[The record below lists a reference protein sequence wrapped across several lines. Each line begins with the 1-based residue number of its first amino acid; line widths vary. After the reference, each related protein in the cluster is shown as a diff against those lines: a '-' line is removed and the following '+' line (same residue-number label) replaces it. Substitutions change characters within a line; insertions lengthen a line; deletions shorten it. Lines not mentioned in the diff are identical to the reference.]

1 MVKVVIDRDGCVS
14 CASCW
19 TTCPDFFEQ
28 NPDDNQSQVCKR
40 WRIDDKKNEG
50 NSPAEEEECVREA
63 AELCPV
69 QVISINE

>member
-28 NPDDNQSQVCKR
+28 NLEDNQSQVSKR
-40 WRIDDKKNEG
+40 WRIENRMNEG
-50 NSPAEEEECVREA
+50 DVPSEEEVCVREA

-69 QVISINE
+69 EVISLVE

>member
-28 NPDDNQSQVCKR
+28 NPEDNLSQVCKR
-40 WRIDDKKNEG
+40 WRIDDRKNEG
-50 NSPAEEEECVREA
+50 DAPTEEEACVREA
-63 AELCPV
+63 SELCPV
-69 QVISINE
+69 QVISIVE

>member
-28 NPDDNQSQVCKR
+28 NPDDNLSQVCKR
-40 WRIDDKKNEG
+40 WRIDDRKNEG
-50 NSPAEEEECVREA
+50 DAPTEEEACVREA
-63 AELCPV
+63 SELCPV
-69 QVISINE
+69 QVISIVE

>member
-19 TTCPDFFEQ
+19 TICPDVFEQ
-28 NPDDNQSQVCKR
+28 NPEDNLSRISKR
-40 WRIDDKKNEG
+40 WMIENRAGEG
-50 NSPAEEEECVREA
+50 EVPSDEEACVREA

-69 QVISINE
+69 QVISLEG